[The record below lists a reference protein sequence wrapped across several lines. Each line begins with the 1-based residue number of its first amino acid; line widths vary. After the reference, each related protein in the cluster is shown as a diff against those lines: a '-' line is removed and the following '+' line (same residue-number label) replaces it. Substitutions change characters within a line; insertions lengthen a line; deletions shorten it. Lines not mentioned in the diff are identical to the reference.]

1 MELRA
6 VNADSTM
13 PLTGDVRELVR
24 AEMERGGMSQAQVAR
39 EAGINSARL
48 SQWLADKYQ
57 GDNATVDAAMRTWL
71 KARSERAS
79 GDARLPGAPGWI
91 PTATAKRVQAALFY
105 AQMAGDIAVTY
116 GGAGVGKT
124 CTAMQYQRENPNVW
138 IATMT
143 PATSS
148 LATCLERIALSV
160 GIREVPQGALRIE
173 SAITSRIQGT
183 GGLLIVDEAQHLSK
197 AALEGV
203 RSIHDLTQV
212 GLALL
217 GNESVYAQLTGGSRQ
232 AHFAQLFSRIGRRL
246 RLNTPDKEDVEA
258 LLDAWSVPG
267 DARESCR
274 QVARQ
279 NGALR
284 GLTKMLRVA
293 SMMAAGEGHAL
304 SNEHVRAAWCD
315 LGGKA

>member
-1 MELRA
+1 MGLQA
-6 VNADSTM
+6 VNDDSTR
-13 PLTGDVRELVR
+13 LLHDDVRELVR

-48 SQWLADKYQ
+48 SQWLAEKYQ
-57 GDNATVDAAMRTWL
+57 GDNGAVDVAMRTWL
-71 KARSERAS
+71 KARFERSS
-79 GDARLPGAPGWI
+79 GVARLPEAPGWI
-91 PTATAKRVQAALFY
+91 PTATAKRIQAALFY

-173 SAITSRIQGT
+173 TAITSRIYGT
-183 GGLLIVDEAQHLSK
+183 GGLLVVDEAQHLSK

-203 RSIHDLTQV
+203 RSLHDLTQV
-212 GLALL
+212 GLAFL

-232 AHFAQLFSRIGRRL
+232 AHFAQLFSRVGRRL
-246 RLNTPDKEDVEA
+246 RLNTPEKEDVEA
-258 LLDAWSVPG
+258 LLDVWNVPG
-267 DARESCR
+267 DARENCR

-279 NGALR
+279 HGALR

-293 SMMAAGEGHAL
+293 SMMAAGESHLL
-304 SNEHVRAAWCD
+304 SSEHIKAAWCD
-315 LGGKA
+315 LGGRA